1 METSLQFMSA
11 NGSDTSEVAAR

>member
-1 METSLQFMSA
+1 METSLQSMNT